1 MPRTNTFQTREM
13 RRFMQDLFL
22 MLSSSCCQVASWGK
36 ICSCCCLPSAAKWLL
51 GGKHGIK
58 LVKPWYLK
66 NKYLKSKEKTAL
78 FATNFRSRTS
88 NSKLV
93 GKFLLYIHCNTIH
106 APVCCALH
114 LVTGCCV
121 RGISSLWSFYLL
133 QLSISACFV
142 FFVLSLLEA
151 FNCTSACFG
160 SREFNC

>member
-1 MPRTNTFQTREM
+1 
-13 RRFMQDLFL
+13 MQDLFL
-22 MLSSSCCQVASWGK
+22 LLSSSCCQVTSWGK

-78 FATNFRSRTS
+78 FATNFRSKTS

-121 RGISSLWSFYLL
+121 GASVRCGAFTCFSFLFLL
-133 QLSISACFV
+133 ALFFCIITARSI
-142 FFVLSLLEA
+142 
-151 FNCTSACFG
+151 
-160 SREFNC
+160 